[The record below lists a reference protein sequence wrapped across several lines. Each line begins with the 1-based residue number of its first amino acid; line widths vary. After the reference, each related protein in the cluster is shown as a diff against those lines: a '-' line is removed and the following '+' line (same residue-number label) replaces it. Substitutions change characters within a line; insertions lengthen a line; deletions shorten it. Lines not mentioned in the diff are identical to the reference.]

1 MGFTRYA
8 QIRYNALD
16 KCFSN
21 FGRRYYIND
30 LVEACNQAIVNFSGE
45 QEGVHKRQVYEDIK
59 FMESE
64 AGFAIDLK
72 RTKDGK
78 RVYFRYSDHN
88 YSIKQSPLSQT
99 ELIQINETLA
109 ILARFQ
115 GLPQF
120 EWIGE
125 ISSRLEII
133 SHTNPGRII
142 HFEQNQYLRGLEWIN
157 PLFQAIYHH
166 RRINIKYQTF
176 KETGIKEHLIRPSLL
191 KQYNQRWFLFGSNEN
206 GQLSNF
212 ALDRITAIQE
222 STAAFPE
229 QPLPNF
235 EEYFEDVIG
244 VTVPSNAAVIT
255 IRLKIEPTL
264 WPYIKTKPLHG
275 SQKKITGEGE
285 NIVIELHLIPNYE
298 FFSLIL
304 GFGERITV
312 VAPENIVRQFK
323 DKISAMAVNY
333 SLNHPET

>member
-21 FGRRYYIND
+21 FGRRYHINE
-30 LVEACNQAIVNFSGE
+30 LVDACNQAIENFSGE

-64 AGFAIDLK
+64 AGFAIDLE
-72 RTKDGK
+72 RTKEGK
-78 RVYFRYSDHN
+78 RVYFRYRDHN

-109 ILARFQ
+109 ILVRFQ

-125 ISSRLEII
+125 ISSRLESIG
-133 SHTNPGRII
+133 HTSAAQII
-142 HFEQNQYLRGLEWIN
+142 HFEQNQYLKGLEWIN

-166 RRINIKYQTF
+166 KIVNISYQPF
-176 KETGIKEHLIRPSLL
+176 KETNRKEQLIRPALL

-206 GQLSNF
+206 GQLSNL

-222 STAAFPE
+222 STATFPE
-229 QPLPNF
+229 QRLPDF

-244 VTVPSNAAVIT
+244 VTIPANVEVLA
-255 IRLKIEPTL
+255 IRLKIDPTL
-264 WPYIKTKPLHG
+264 WPYIQTKPLHG
-275 SQKKITGEGE
+275 SQKRVTTAGEDF
-285 NIVIELHLIPNYE
+285 IVELQLIPNYE

-304 GFGERITV
+304 GFGDRIMV
-312 VAPENIVRQFK
+312 LSPETIVRQFK
-323 DKISAMAVNY
+323 DRISAMVANY
-333 SLNHPET
+333 PA